1 MLSHREQYKTI
12 FLDEPN
18 LMFGSNQVTSD
29 PRDGLVLFGPYETFK
44 KGSVLAGVIG
54 TKQGI
59 SNYKDFVNTIN
70 QPVISTKWN
79 YQSKSHESDELQR
92 PSFPGFEAVYNIHW
106 NPEPELQIEI
116 NESEI
121 FRIIQT
127 EKNKKKRTSELVD
140 LYLRKLIESRS
151 KEDVQVNI
159 WFVIVPKKLYE
170 ECRPNSQGSELSKS
184 ALKFLKS
191 RELGQGSLFDDSDY
205 IEEIQRIVNTSS
217 DFHHLLKARL
227 IQEEIEAPVQIFVE
241 PKLLFRDI
249 LHNIPYDPNIKAH
262 FAWTIST
269 TVYYK
274 LGKLPWKLTGI
285 RDGVC
290 YLGLVF
296 KKLNEK
302 EASSVCSAAQMFLKD
317 GDGAVFR
324 GNIGLWAAVGKNEYH
339 LDTKAACELLTMA
352 LLDYKEKWNNFPL
365 ELFIHGRI
373 EFSEEEWTGF
383 QDAIYKQGASTELI
397 GVVIKDK
404 APLKLFREAPNQEN
418 RYGVLRGIGV
428 LLSDTEGYLN
438 TRGFVPRLN
447 TSLSMEIPNTLYIK
461 VARGK
466 KDIEIVMRD
475 ILALTKLNY
484 NACVYG
490 DGKPVTLSFSDS
502 IGSILT
508 ATDKWKVETR
518 QFKYYI

>member
-1 MLSHREQYKTI
+1 MSPNNQYKTFFI
-12 FLDEPN
+12 EEPT
-18 LMFGSNQVTSD
+18 LMFGNNQITSD
-29 PRDGLVLFGPYETFK
+29 PRDGLILFGPYEKFR

-54 TKQGI
+54 TKQGLKFYKKFVSTI
-59 SNYKDFVNTIN
+59 SE
-70 QPVISTKWN
+70 PLISTKWN
-79 YQSKSHESDELQR
+79 YQSKAQESDELQR
-92 PSFPGFEAVYNIHW
+92 PSFPGFEAVFNIHW

-116 NESEI
+116 NENEI
-121 FRIIQT
+121 LTIIQV
-127 EKNKKKRTSELVD
+127 ERNKKKRTNTLVD
-140 LYLRKLIESRS
+140 LYISKLIESRN
-151 KEDVQVNI
+151 KEDVQINI

-170 ECRPNSQGSELSKS
+170 VCRPNSKGAELSKNT
-184 ALKFLKS
+184 LKLLKD
-191 RELGQGSLFDDSDY
+191 REFGQGSLFDDSDY
-205 IEEIQRIVNTSS
+205 VEEIQRIVNTSS

-227 IQEEIEAPVQIFVE
+227 IQEEIEAPIQIFVE
-241 PKLLFRDI
+241 PKLQFRDI
-249 LHNIPYDPNIKAH
+249 LHNIPYDPNLRAH

-274 LGKLPWKLTGI
+274 LGKLPWKLSGI

-302 EASSVCSAAQMFLKD
+302 EGSSVCSAAQMFLKD

-324 GNIGLWAAVGKNEYH
+324 GNIGLWASAGKNEYH
-339 LDTKAACELLTMA
+339 LDKKASFDLLSMA
-352 LLDYKEKWNNFPL
+352 LIDYQDKWNNFPK
-365 ELFIHGRI
+365 ELFIHGRV
-373 EFSEEEWTGF
+373 EFSKEEWDGF
-383 QDAIYKQGASTELI
+383 SDAIKFHNASTELV

-404 APLKLFREAPNQEN
+404 SPLKLFREAPNQDN
-418 RYGVLRGIGV
+418 KYGVLRGICV
-428 LLSDTEGYLN
+428 CVNDTEGYIN

-447 TSLSMEIPNTLYIK
+447 TSLSMEIPNTLYVKI
-461 VARGK
+461 VQGK
-466 KDIEIVMRD
+466 KALESVMAD

-508 ATDKWKVETR
+508 ATDQWKVETR

>member
-1 MLSHREQYKTI
+1 VNLNKQFKTFHI
-12 FLDEPN
+12 KEPN
-18 LMFGSNQVTSD
+18 LVFGNNQATSD
-29 PRDGLVLFGPYETFK
+29 PRDGLILFGPYEKFN

-54 TKQGI
+54 TKQGLI
-59 SNYKDFVNTIN
+59 LYKKFVSIIN
-70 QPVISTKWN
+70 EPLISTKWN

-92 PSFPGFEAVYNIHW
+92 PSFPGFEAVFNIHW
-106 NPEPELQIEI
+106 NSEPELQIEI
-116 NESEI
+116 NENEI
-121 FRIIQT
+121 LKIIQG
-127 EKNKKKRTSELVD
+127 EKNKKKRTNALVD
-140 LYLRKLIESRS
+140 LYLSKLIESKN
-151 KEDVQVNI
+151 KEDVQINL

-170 ECRPNSQGSELSKS
+170 ECRPNSHGTELSKNTI
-184 ALKFLKS
+184 KFLKD
-191 RELGQGSLFDDSDY
+191 RELGQGSLFDDGDY

-227 IQEEIEAPVQIFVE
+227 IQEEIEAPIQIFVE
-241 PKLLFRDI
+241 PKLQFRDI
-249 LHNIPYDPNIKAH
+249 LHNIPYDPNIRAH

-274 LGKLPWKLTGI
+274 LGKLPWKLSGI

-302 EASSVCSAAQMFLKD
+302 EGSSVCSAAQMFLKD

-324 GNIGLWAAVGKNEYH
+324 GNIGLWASAGKNEYH
-339 LDTKAACELLTMA
+339 LDRKASFELLSMA
-352 LLDYKEKWNNFPL
+352 LLDYKDKWNTFPL
-365 ELFIHGRI
+365 ELFIHGRV
-373 EFSEEEWTGF
+373 EFGKEEWNGF
-383 QDAIYKQGASTELI
+383 LDALEFHHAATELI

-418 RYGVLRGIGV
+418 KYGVLRGIGICINE
-428 LLSDTEGYLN
+428 TEGYLN

-447 TSLSMEIPNTLYIK
+447 TSLSMEIPNTLFIK
-461 VARGK
+461 VIQGK
-466 KDIEIVMRD
+466 KDLETVMTD

-508 ATDKWKVETR
+508 ATDQWKVETR